1 MGAAQKPKR
10 VGALHLSDDGKWI
23 WDGSRW
29 SARRITLR
37 GSIIPRI
44 LAWSLLA
51 AIPLGSFAGVFG
63 IAPLFVV
70 LIRLTRPTF
79 TLGMSFNT
87 LQGFGAL
94 AGAIV
99 AEALLVWFIVRHTP
113 QISIEN
119 GMMRIRRVSGSNN
132 VRQERVA
139 DVESVKLVRGRL
151 DTLML
156 TKGMRGEGKVL
167 ICLRHLDIELGWD
180 AFAGRASRLAWAL
193 GVPLLDSAA
202 TSKQNT

>member
-10 VGALHLSDDGKWI
+10 VAGFHLSDDGKWI

-29 SARRITLR
+29 SARRMTVR

-44 LAWSLLA
+44 LAWSLLG
-51 AIPLGSFAGVFG
+51 AIPLGSFAGVVV
-63 IAPLFVV
+63 IAPLFAVV
-70 LIRLTRPTF
+70 IRLTRPTF
-79 TLGMSFNT
+79 TSGITVNT
-87 LQGFGAL
+87 VQGFGAL
-94 AGAIV
+94 TGVIV

-119 GMMRIRRVSGSNN
+119 GMMRMRRVSGSND
-132 VRQERVA
+132 VRKERVS

-151 DTLML
+151 GTLML
-156 TKGMRGEGKVL
+156 TEGMRGEGKVL
-167 ICLRHLDIELGWD
+167 ICFRHLDIELGWD
-180 AFAGRASRLAWAL
+180 AFAGRARRLAWAL

-202 TSKQNT
+202 PSKQNN